1 MEQKNKIRKA
11 AKKAADILYPVRCP
25 LCGQIPW
32 GKDPHG
38 RTCDRCAAGLV
49 YTGENYC
56 MKCGR
61 PIPSEREE
69 YCRDCLRRRHS
80 FDRCRAVFSY
90 QGAVRIS
97 LYRFKYANKR
107 EYASYYSEEIWRY
120 LGEWIT
126 GLGVD
131 VILPVPIHPKRR
143 RQRGYNQAE
152 VLARALSSLSG
163 LPADM
168 KSLARVRNTVPQK
181 QLTAAE
187 RASNLKG
194 AFRVSGKNLKGMSV
208 LLVDDIY
215 TTGATADAAA
225 KTLKESGV
233 KAVYVVCVAIGG

>member
-1 MEQKNKIRKA
+1 M
-11 AKKAADILYPVRCP
+11 
-25 LCGQIPW
+25 
-32 GKDPHG
+32 
-38 RTCDRCAAGLV
+38 
-49 YTGENYC
+49 
-56 MKCGR
+56 
-61 PIPSEREE
+61 
-69 YCRDCLRRRHS
+69 
-80 FDRCRAVFSY
+80 
-90 QGAVRIS
+90 
-97 LYRFKYANKR
+97 
-107 EYASYYSEEIWRY
+107 
-120 LGEWIT
+120 
-126 GLGVD
+126 D

-163 LPADM
+163 LPADT